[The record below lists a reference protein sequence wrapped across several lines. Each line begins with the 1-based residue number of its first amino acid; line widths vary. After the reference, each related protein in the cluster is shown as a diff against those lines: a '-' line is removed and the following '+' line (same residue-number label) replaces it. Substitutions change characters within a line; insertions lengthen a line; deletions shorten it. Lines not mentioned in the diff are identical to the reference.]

1 MCKHYCIHIVLVLMP
16 KHFIGKLN
24 FKEAKSLALKH
35 IGTRDLNSGSPKPP
49 PLGCD
54 ALPAPEGAR
63 EPQGEL
69 TRK

>member
-1 MCKHYCIHIVLVLMP
+1 MQTLLYTYCISIVA

-35 IGTRDLNSGSPKPP
+35 IGTRDLNSGLPKPLL
-49 PLGCD
+49 LGGD
-54 ALPAPEGAR
+54 ALLAPEAAR
-63 EPQGEL
+63 EPRGEL